1 MNIKCSSNVVLFKM
15 ILQSNFSKKT
25 VLEKYTYN
33 PRAGLMF

>member
-1 MNIKCSSNVVLFKM
+1 MNIKCSSNVALFKM